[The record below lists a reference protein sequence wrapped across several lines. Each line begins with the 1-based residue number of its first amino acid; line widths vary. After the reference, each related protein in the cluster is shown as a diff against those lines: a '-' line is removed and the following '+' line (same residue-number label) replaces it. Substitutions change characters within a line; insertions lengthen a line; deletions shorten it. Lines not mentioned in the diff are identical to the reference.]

1 MHRAITNPSR
11 LPARRVLFA
20 TVKVLR
26 RGLSDDVDEG
36 NKHSDIQN
44 SDDLSLPF
52 RRIQS
57 ENDRILESLPVTF
70 ADISRAHV
78 QIKGGVRRTPCE
90 KAQFLSEL
98 LGANIY
104 LKTELQQ
111 FTGSFKERG
120 ALNSIL
126 SLQREFGKE
135 KMRETGVIA
144 ASAGNHAL
152 ALSHHGKQLDVPVTV
167 VMPLVA
173 PLAKIDK
180 CRKLGANVIIHGQH
194 IGESKLHAEEL
205 MSSRGLRYINGYGLD
220 CGAVIYSDIADI
232 ESSLF
237 YYRYDDPPIIAG
249 AGTIGVEIVEDV
261 PEVEVVVVPVGG
273 AGLIAGVS
281 CAIKTL
287 KPDVKVYG
295 VEPEFAASYNMAL
308 EAGRPVHT
316 EVQTTL
322 ADGLAVPMVGAH
334 AFEVARHYVDECVTC
349 TEKEVSLAILRL
361 IENEKLVC
369 EGGGVAGLAAL
380 LPGGQLDRPEL
391 KGKNIVI
398 PLCGGDIDT
407 TIL

>member
-167 VMPLVA
+167 VMPLVRQR
-173 PLAKIDK
+173 PLAF
-180 CRKLGANVIIHGQH
+180 CFA
-194 IGESKLHAEEL
+194 
-205 MSSRGLRYINGYGLD
+205 
-220 CGAVIYSDIADI
+220 
-232 ESSLF
+232 
-237 YYRYDDPPIIAG
+237 
-249 AGTIGVEIVEDV
+249 T
-261 PEVEVVVVPVGG
+261 
-273 AGLIAGVS
+273 AGLL
-281 CAIKTL
+281 CN
-287 KPDVKVYG
+287 
-295 VEPEFAASYNMAL
+295 EFDLTDKSSSP
-308 EAGRPVHT
+308 RWP
-316 EVQTTL
+316 
-322 ADGLAVPMVGAH
+322 P
-334 AFEVARHYVDECVTC
+334 
-349 TEKEVSLAILRL
+349 LR
-361 IENEKLVC
+361 K
-369 EGGGVAGLAAL
+369 
-380 LPGGQLDRPEL
+380 
-391 KGKNIVI
+391 
-398 PLCGGDIDT
+398 
-407 TIL
+407 